1 MRVELGEHVFVAGRT
16 GSGKTFLVKHYL
28 RALSPV
34 LVLDVKK
41 SLTWNR
47 EDDILF
53 TDRLSKVLQSKNKVV
68 VYQPHWRELNLEY
81 YDKFFEY
88 AYSLTSASLWVDELM
103 GVASSMKYPPFLK
116 ACLTRGRERKLSV
129 WSVTQ
134 RPSLIPLISMS
145 EATHMFIFDLNMKE
159 DRKRISE
166 IAGEEEF
173 MERPG
178 KYQFWYF
185 NTVRGEI
192 PVKARL
198 VEGGGG

>member
-81 YDKFFEY
+81 YDKFF
-88 AYSLTSASLWVDELM
+88 
-103 GVASSMKYPPFLK
+103 
-116 ACLTRGRERKLSV
+116 
-129 WSVTQ
+129 
-134 RPSLIPLISMS
+134 
-145 EATHMFIFDLNMKE
+145 
-159 DRKRISE
+159 
-166 IAGEEEF
+166 
-173 MERPG
+173 
-178 KYQFWYF
+178 
-185 NTVRGEI
+185 
-192 PVKARL
+192 
-198 VEGGGG
+198 